1 MVDLNALPIFARVA
15 ETLSFSEAAR
25 QLHIPVSTVSRK
37 VADLED
43 DLGVQL
49 IERTTRKLRLTDIG
63 LEVLYEAQRS
73 TETGEAIQAIV
84 SNRLASVRGRISLSA
99 PPSISDSLL
108 SPLLTVFQSTYP
120 DVQVRVLLTDRMVD
134 HIVDG
139 IDLALRVG
147 HLQDSSLVARPLLTY
162 RHRLVASPDYLAR
175 NSAPESPQ
183 DLRGHRLLAFGLLT
197 PRRSWSFSDGK
208 RDSVID
214 FEPTLSM
221 NDYGGLADA
230 LMLGAGIGD
239 LPPIV
244 RPELLANGKLVEVM
258 PNWRFASQPLSMV
271 RLAQR
276 YVPKPLRLFM
286 EMAIA
291 RVPGL
296 FPNLPI

>member
-1 MVDLNALPIFARVA
+1 M
-15 ETLSFSEAAR
+15 
-25 QLHIPVSTVSRK
+25 
-37 VADLED
+37 
-43 DLGVQL
+43 
-49 IERTTRKLRLTDIG
+49 
-63 LEVLYEAQRS
+63 
-73 TETGEAIQAIV
+73 
-84 SNRLASVRGRISLSA
+84 RGRISLSA